1 MAMTTQD
8 IRRNFLHY
16 FEEKGH
22 AGIASSPVVPHDDP
36 TLLFINAGMNQ
47 FKDVFLGRSAR
58 DYVRA
63 TTSQKCIR
71 VGGKHN
77 DLENVGHTSRH
88 LTFFEM
94 LGNFSF
100 GDYFKAEAIK
110 FAWEVSTKVFDLEAE
125 RIWPT
130 IFLDD
135 DEAFELWCQYVP
147 ANRITRFGEK
157 ENFWAMGDVGPCGP
171 CSELLY
177 DRGAKYGPAGSPAE
191 DATGERYL
199 EFWNLV
205 FMQYNRS
212 SASQIDPLPK
222 PSIDTGAGLERIMSL
237 KMGVDNVFETDVLR
251 SIIAEVENVSKLKYD
266 PLDSNKAPAF
276 RVIADHLRC
285 LAFAIADGVQP
296 SNIDRG
302 YVLRKVL
309 RRAVRYGR
317 RLGLEEPFLAKV
329 FPRLLSEMGSDYHEL
344 EVSKSRIVEIVTVEE
359 EAFLRT
365 LRRGGN
371 ILNQIVERSQA
382 HHKVISGDDAFKLK
396 DTYGLPLEE
405 IELLAKDDNLTIDLE
420 RFHELEQQAKER
432 SRNVQKTIQ
441 QVAGENLFAGYLEK
455 NPETIFVG
463 YTQHAVNSEVMAIV
477 IDGQFVSEIGQ
488 GQEGIVLLEQS
499 PFYAEMGGQVGDTG
513 TLTSEQGLFDVNTCL
528 APYKGIIAHVG
539 VLRSGTLGVGTS
551 VNAAIDEE
559 KRLKTAN
566 NHTATHL
573 LHWALQHVLGG
584 HIKQAGSVVDPYRL
598 RFDFS
603 HHKAV
608 TQEELHAIEDLVNSK
623 IRENL
628 SVNSY
633 ELSYGDVQK
642 RADIKQFFG
651 EKYGA
656 KVRVIDIDF
665 SKELCGGTHTS
676 KLGNIGFF
684 RIASENSIAAGTRR
698 IEAVTGPEAEELMR
712 QDQELLQRLAALLK
726 TSVSKISERMEKLVD
741 ENKQLQ
747 YELKELKK
755 GSIKELVTT
764 LLSKAET
771 IHGIPAVL
779 AKIDLHGEELKNC
792 ADELSS
798 RMPTGVVVVAA
809 ADGDRCSLLIRISE
823 SLVSRGLKAG
833 EVVKALAPII
843 EGSGGGK
850 PTSAQAGGKAVHK
863 IPEALE
869 KVRELLQA
877 LPADA

>member
-1 MAMTTQD
+1 MALTTQD
-8 IRRNFLHY
+8 IRRNFLRY
-16 FEEKGH
+16 FQERGH

-58 DYVRA
+58 DYLRA

-110 FAWEVSTKVFDLEAE
+110 FAWEVATNVFGFEPE

-135 DEAFELWCQYVP
+135 DEAFELWLPYVP
-147 ANRITRFGEK
+147 ANRITRLGEK
-157 ENFWAMGDVGPCGP
+157 DNFWAMGDFGPCGP
-171 CSELLY
+171 CSELYY
-177 DRGAKYGPAGSPAE
+177 DRGEKYGPACSPAE
-191 DATGERYL
+191 DITGERYL

-205 FMQYNRS
+205 FMQYNRT
-212 SASQIDPLPK
+212 SASQLDPLPK
-222 PSIDTGAGLERIMSL
+222 PSIDTGAGLERVMSL
-237 KMGVDNVFETDVLR
+237 KMGVDSVFETDVLR
-251 SIIAEVENVSKLKYD
+251 SIIAEVENVSGIKYD
-266 PLDSNKAPAF
+266 SRDSNKAPAF

-285 LAFAIADGVQP
+285 LAFAVADGVQP

-344 EVSKSRIVEIVTVEE
+344 EVAQSRIVEILTTEE

-371 ILNQIVERSQA
+371 ILNQIVEHSQA

-420 RFHELEQQAKER
+420 RFHELELQAKER
-432 SRNVQKTIQ
+432 SRNVQKTTQ
-441 QVAGENLFAGYLEK
+441 QVASENLFAGYLEK

-463 YTQHAVNSEVMAIV
+463 YTQHTVNSKIMAIV
-477 IDGQFVSEIGQ
+477 IDGQFVSEINQ
-488 GQEGIVLLEQS
+488 DQEGMILLDQT

-513 TLTSEQGLFDVNTCL
+513 TLTNEQSIFEVNTCL
-528 APYKGIIAHVG
+528 APYKGVVAHVG
-539 VLRSGTLGVGTS
+539 VLRSGTLKVGETI
-551 VNAAIDEE
+551 NAAIDEV
-559 KRLKTAN
+559 KRLKIAN

-573 LHWALQHVLGG
+573 LHWALQHVLGA
-584 HIKQAGSVVDPYRL
+584 HIKQAGSVVDPFRL

-628 SVNSY
+628 PVNSY
-633 ELSYGDVQK
+633 ELTYGDVQK
-642 RADIKQFFG
+642 RTDIKQFFG
-651 EKYGA
+651 EKYGS
-656 KVRVIDIDF
+656 KVRVVDIDF
-665 SKELCGGTHTS
+665 SKELCGGTHTTRI
-676 KLGNIGFF
+676 GNIGFF
-684 RIASENSIAAGTRR
+684 RIAHESSIAAGTRR
-698 IEAVTGPEAEELMR
+698 IEAVTGLEAEELMR
-712 QDQELLQRLAALLK
+712 QDEELLQRLATLLK
-726 TSVSKISERMEKLVD
+726 TSVSKVSERLEKLVD

-747 YELKELKK
+747 QELKELKK
-755 GSIKELVTT
+755 GNLKELVTA

-771 IHGIPAVL
+771 IRGIPAVL
-779 AKIDLHGEELKNC
+779 AKLDLYGEELKDC

-798 RMPTGVVVVAA
+798 RMPTGVVVAA
-809 ADGDRCSLLIRISE
+809 AGEGDKCSLLVRVPE
-823 SLVSRGLKAG
+823 TLVARGFKAG
-833 EVVKALAPII
+833 DVVKALAPII

-850 PTSAQAGGKAVHK
+850 PTSAQAGGKAAHK
-863 IPEALE
+863 IPEALD

-877 LPADA
+877 LPTDA